1 MTCSGI
7 AIREFRQSD
16 SEAVLRLTERLTHG
30 TASWFD
36 PEAVAAAAHN
46 WAERSIDAIGE
57 YAAVFVAED
66 CHGGCLGFAS
76 VARKR
81 HFSGEAQAYVGEL
94 AVAADAEGK
103 GIGRMLMQAV
113 ETWAA
118 ERDYRCITL
127 ETGAANE
134 QARGFYQHLGY
145 QEESVTL
152 TRVLR

>member
-1 MTCSGI
+1 MICSGI

-16 SEAVLRLTERLTHG
+16 REAVLRLAAPLTHG
-30 TASWFD
+30 TASWLA
-36 PEAVAAAAHN
+36 PEAVAAAARN
-46 WAERSIDAIGE
+46 WVEGSIDAIGE
-57 YAAVFVAED
+57 HAAVLVAED
-66 CHGGCLGFAS
+66 SHGVCLGFAS

-81 HFSGEAQAYVGEL
+81 HFSGEARAYVGEL

-113 ETWAA
+113 ETWAV
-118 ERDYRCITL
+118 ERGYRCITL

-134 QARGFYQHLGY
+134 RARGFYQRLGY